1 MIITEK
7 DVFGA
12 MLENVEKR
20 AVEKLYDAKT
30 FDEVEK
36 LIVGLPFDKESEQFN
51 AICCAAW
58 EAGGKS
64 YEEENPD
71 FVFSVGVS
79 AACVDTED
87 IESYKEAWDLYFA
100 DAYQYAETLDED
112 EDGLGIHPADDSSL
126 DDYYANQVDG

>member
-1 MIITEK
+1 MMITEK

-20 AVEKLYDAKT
+20 VVEKLYDAKT

-58 EAGGKS
+58 EAGGKA
-64 YEEENPD
+64 YEDENLGYA
-71 FVFSVGVS
+71 FGVGIS
-79 AACVDTED
+79 ANCVDTEG
-87 IESYKEAWDLYFA
+87 IESYEEAWDAYFN

-112 EDGLGIHPADDSSL
+112 EED
-126 DDYYANQVDG
+126 

>member
-1 MIITEK
+1 MITEK
-7 DVFGA
+7 DVFSA

-64 YEEENPD
+64 YEDENPD

-100 DAYQYAETLDED
+100 DAYQYAEALDED
-112 EDGLGIHPADDSSL
+112 ELGIHPADDSSL
-126 DDYYANQVDG
+126 DDYYANQVEG